1 MHVVTVPCST
11 TPECAGLPEYETA
24 QSAGMDLKAASPS
37 EANPWKVVNEVELLI
52 TTYNKHKPLRLFP
65 GERLLVPTGLR
76 LQLPPS
82 LEAQVRPRS
91 GLALRNGLTVLNSPG
106 TIDADYRG
114 VVGVILI
121 NHGTLPAVIRPG
133 DRIAQLVVVPVVR
146 AELVPKAT
154 LNATERGSGGFG
166 STDVAR

>member
-1 MHVVTVPCST
+1 MYVFTVPCSI
-11 TPECAGLPEYETA
+11 TPECQGLPEYETA
-24 QSAGMDLKAASPS
+24 QSAGMDLKAAMPTV
-37 EANPWKVVNEVELLI
+37 ANPWKVVNEVEVLV
-52 TTYNKHKPLRLFP
+52 TTYNTHKPLRLFP

-91 GLALRNGLTVLNSPG
+91 GLALRKGLTVLNSPG

-121 NHGTLPAVIRPG
+121 NHGTLPVAIRPG
-133 DRIAQLVVVPVVR
+133 DRIAQLVVAPIAR
-146 AELVPKAT
+146 AELAPKVT